1 MIPRLNTV
9 EVRVLGCLLEK
20 EKTTPEYYP
29 LTPNALTN
37 ACNQKSSRDPVME
50 LTQSLVIRAIFSLK
64 DRGFVIDKNEE
75 GGRVTKYAHNF
86 SKLMSATNEERA
98 VLCILM
104 LRGPQTAG
112 EIKNRSERLADF
124 NSPAEVESILQTLAT
139 RVDGPYTILLPRQ
152 TGQKERRYAHLFSGD
167 PSEVKPALTDSE
179 TPKAANLPLED
190 RIANLEKRI
199 DALEKILQKPKQIHD

>member
-1 MIPRLNTV
+1 MPVHLNSV

-29 LTPNALTN
+29 LTPNALMN

-50 LTQSLVIRAIFSLK
+50 LNLSLVIRAIFSLK
-64 DRGFVIDKNEE
+64 DRGFIVDKNEE

-86 SKLMSATNEERA
+86 PKLMSATNEERA

-112 EIKNRSERLADF
+112 EIKNRSERLAEF
-124 NSPAEVESILQTLAT
+124 KSPAEVETILQTLAT
-139 RVDGPYTILLPRQ
+139 RDDGPYTILLPRQ

-167 PSEVKPALTDSE
+167 PTLATSAALPAEPPTVGS
-179 TPKAANLPLED
+179 PSLED
-190 RIANLEKRI
+190 RVANLEKRI
-199 DALEKILQKPKQIHD
+199 ESLEKSLKKPN